1 MRRLILLT
9 LLLPAIAAPQA
20 RSWQKL
26 AAPGLVYRMEYD
38 MSRPWLIHALRW
50 SPKAGTAIC
59 RPELAGGT
67 VMSAQEGGLGRE
79 TLPDMV
85 KRTSA
90 VAGINGDF
98 FASNGDPVGAMITG
112 GELISTPWPNRSAF
126 AWGPDYAGIGQLE
139 FNGKVVG
146 AGKTLF
152 LKGVNQACQPDEVVL
167 NTAVAGRSTAAQ
179 AATVHLVLEM
189 SGRIEPNGTVRGKVR
204 RIVENT
210 RSVPIQSGEAVIAAS
225 GKWIAAAKAIPL
237 STEVEIRTQL
247 KGIDFDLDKAE
258 NLVGGGPV
266 LVRQG
271 RVTDRAKAEGFD
283 NALNVQRHPRSALG
297 VTADGEVWMVVID
310 GRQAGLTGGA
320 TLQQMAEVLV
330 NLGCVEGLNL
340 DGGGSSTLVLNG
352 VVLNRPSDLAP
363 RPVSNGMLL
372 FYTPN
377 STAPVEDPGQ
387 MVIVG
392 RPYVQMGLF
401 SAYSVIDKEGRPIPN
416 REVIWTAS
424 GDAWVDQGGY
434 VRPLKPGRAKL
445 KAAVRGE
452 LLEVDLRVEAP
463 QQTPPPS
470 PFSLK

>member
-59 RPELAGGT
+59 RPELGGGT
-67 VMSAQEGGLGRE
+67 VMSPQEGGLGRE
-79 TLPDMV
+79 TLPEMAA
-85 KRTSA
+85 RTNA
-90 VAGINGDF
+90 VAGINADF
-98 FASNGDPVGAMITG
+98 FASNGDPVGAMISN

-126 AWGPDYAGIGQLE
+126 GWGPDYAGIGQLE

-167 NTAVAGRSTAAQ
+167 NTAAGGRSTAAQ

-189 SGRIEPNGTVRGKVR
+189 SGRVEPNGTVRGKVR

-237 STEVEIRTQL
+237 SAEVEIRTQL
-247 KGIDFDLDKAE
+247 KGIGIDMDKVE
-258 NLVGGGPV
+258 SLVGGGPV
-266 LVRQG
+266 LVREGQ
-271 RVTDRAKAEGFD
+271 VADRAKAEGFAD
-283 NALNVQRHPRSALG
+283 DLSARRHPRSALG

-320 TLQQMAEVLV
+320 TLQQTAEVLV
-330 NLGCVEGLNL
+330 GLGCVDGLNL
-340 DGGGSSTLVLNG
+340 DGGGSSTMVLNG

-363 RPVSNGMLL
+363 RPISNGMML

-377 STAPVEDPGQ
+377 RTEPIVEPGQ

-401 SAYSVIDKEGRPIPN
+401 SAYEVIDHEGRPIPN
-416 REVIWTAS
+416 REIIWTAS
-424 GDAWVDQGGY
+424 GDAWVDQGGF
-434 VRPLKPGRAKL
+434 VRPLKPGVAKL
-445 KAAVRGE
+445 RASVRGQI
-452 LLEVDLRVEAP
+452 LEVDLRVEGL